1 MLSVVMLRVFT
12 LSAVMQNFVMLI
24 TIMFSM
30 VMLSVITLS
39 VEMRNVVMM
48 ITIKFLFVILLLRV
62 TVLSVV
68 MLIVDIKPMMLAV
81 NIQCHYA

>member
-1 MLSVVMLRVFT
+1 MLSVVMLG
-12 LSAVMQNFVMLI
+12 
-24 TIMFSM
+24 
-30 VMLSVITLS
+30 VITLAI
-39 VEMRNVVMM
+39 EMRNVVMM

-81 NIQCHYA
+81 IIQCHYA

>member
-1 MLSVVMLRVFT
+1 MLG
-12 LSAVMQNFVMLI
+12 
-24 TIMFSM
+24 
-30 VMLSVITLS
+30 VITLAI
-39 VEMRNVVMM
+39 EMRNVVMM

-81 NIQCHYA
+81 IIQCHYA

>member
-1 MLSVVMLRVFT
+1 
-12 LSAVMQNFVMLI
+12 
-24 TIMFSM
+24 
-30 VMLSVITLS
+30 
-39 VEMRNVVMM
+39 MM

-81 NIQCHYA
+81 NIQCHYAQCHYADCFGSKTCGKTFMSQL